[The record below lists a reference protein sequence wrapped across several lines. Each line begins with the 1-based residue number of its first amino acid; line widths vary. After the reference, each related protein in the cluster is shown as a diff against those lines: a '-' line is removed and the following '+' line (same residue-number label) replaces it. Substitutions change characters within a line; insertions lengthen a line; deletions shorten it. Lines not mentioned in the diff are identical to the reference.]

1 VLQKSSGAKINKI
14 DDNDFK
20 THMASD
26 IIFLSETHTSYTD
39 TLTCEGYKCF
49 LNCRSNCPSKKRGV
63 FAVFIKRNILP
74 GISLVDKT
82 LSELMWFKLN
92 ANFFG
97 FVRDLFVCF
106 MYIAPVNSSYVKS
119 TGLDKQVFAKLEED
133 IVRYNLKGDI
143 MLMGDLNTHINS
155 DDCDF
160 IYNDDDKIF
169 ECFFTKT
176 IYF

>member
-1 VLQKSSGAKINKI
+1 
-14 DDNDFK
+14 
-20 THMASD
+20 
-26 IIFLSETHTSYTD
+26 
-39 TLTCEGYKCF
+39 
-49 LNCRSNCPSKKRGV
+49 
-63 FAVFIKRNILP
+63 
-74 GISLVDKT
+74 
-82 LSELMWFKLN
+82 
-92 ANFFG
+92 
-97 FVRDLFVCF
+97 